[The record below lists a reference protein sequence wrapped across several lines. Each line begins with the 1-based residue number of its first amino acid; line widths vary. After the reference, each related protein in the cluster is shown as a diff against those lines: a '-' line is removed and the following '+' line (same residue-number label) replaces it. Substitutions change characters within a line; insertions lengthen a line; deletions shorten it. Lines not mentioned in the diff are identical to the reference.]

1 MLVFRFRVFRLS
13 GSQALGCL
21 GFFSL
26 LGLWFLQLRLFVV
39 RGCQDLGMEF
49 RVVGDFRVQGVW
61 GFGLLGLRVFRV
73 FRLQDF

>member
-39 RGCQDLGMEF
+39 RGCQDLGVEF
-49 RVVGDFRVQGVW
+49 RVCR
-61 GFGLLGLRVFRV
+61 
-73 FRLQDF
+73 